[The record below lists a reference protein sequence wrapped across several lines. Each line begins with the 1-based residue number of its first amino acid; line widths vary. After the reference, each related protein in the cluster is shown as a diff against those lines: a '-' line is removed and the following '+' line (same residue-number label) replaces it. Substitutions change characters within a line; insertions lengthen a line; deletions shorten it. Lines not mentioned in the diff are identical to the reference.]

1 MLSLFWGIG
10 PAFVMYL
17 VIRDWWDHR
26 DLWHVPFNK
35 IDGDDGED

>member
-17 VIRDWWDHR
+17 LVRDWWDYGHR
-26 DLWHVPFNK
+26 PIDDEMEGD
-35 IDGDDGED
+35 DGDD